1 VRNPR
6 PAAMNPLQGTKLFE
20 WGLLSRASLAA
31 LVVSEERRAW
41 ILETYPPEETGR
53 PGILVAQE
61 RKRVHKTEKREF
73 DADASDELDEVA
85 EQEEMEMMAA

>member
-1 VRNPR
+1 
-6 PAAMNPLQGTKLFE
+6 MNPLQGAKLFE

-31 LVVSEERRAW
+31 LVVSEERQAW

-61 RKRVHKTEKREF
+61 RKRIREVKKQEQM
-73 DADASDELDEVA
+73 DADEELNAVADEQDEV
-85 EQEEMEMMAA
+85 EMSAA